1 MLKNILNG
9 SIFIVLALFGL
20 LSGCKTAQSLSKLY
34 ETVYN
39 DSTILAKRGD
49 MILPFNRFIEP
60 IGTVIRY
67 GDPSLEDHSMDC
79 VLTPDRKTL
88 AVEDRYG
95 ATFINTADNKI
106 IFRYE
111 YAKTGGEKNLMSV
124 YSGIKAFD
132 VEGKTHIFWSAED
145 RVNKKGIVF
154 DVIWSGATA
163 SVAQKILIDPIK
175 PAPNALPNDIAVQ
188 NENGEVYLYVVLHGN
203 NRLTKYRL
211 KDKKMIWSVPTGMAP
226 FGLVIAK
233 NKVYVTNWAGSVPNL
248 KDGSETAGIPYA
260 NVYINPK
267 TGGTSSG
274 TVSVF
279 DVNSGNSLKEINVG
293 LHPNAIIASPNQEQI
308 FVANGN
314 SDDVFMIDTQN
325 DVTINSISVHLDKE
339 QNPFI
344 GDSPNALAISAD
356 GKTLY
361 VANGMDNALAVIDVG
376 NWTLDVVKTN
386 NQNPT
391 SKVQRPTSKLIGF
404 IPTETYPSG
413 IALSKDKIYV
423 ANLEGEG
430 ARIKDNQGFFSHH
443 QGATVSVIPTPKS
456 EDLPKLTSKVEE
468 TNFLF
473 RTKLAQLLPR
483 IGVAPKPVPER
494 IGEPSPIKHILYI
507 IKENKTY
514 DQVFGDIKL
523 GNGAPNLCIFGDSVT
538 PNAHKLA
545 KEFGLM
551 DNYHTCGKSSAE
563 GHQWTD
569 AAMTS
574 DYVERNVRAWFRSYP
589 HVQTDALV
597 YNKNG
602 FIWNQALDHGKTVR
616 IYGEACTPE
625 TVKKQTWSE
634 NYDLYKSGKIP
645 AFTNTST
652 ISRVRPI
659 LAPGFPGEGFEF
671 TDQMRADNFIKELKE
686 YEQQSGDALPQLI
699 VMALPNDHT
708 IGTNPNYPTPRAMIA
723 DNDLALGRMIEALT
737 KSKFWSSTAVFVTED
752 DTQSGWDHISAYR
765 TTGIVISPF
774 SKKTGQLIKTNYN
787 QLSMVRT
794 IENILGIP
802 PMNIMD
808 ATATPMFDCF
818 TDKADTGEFK
828 SVPNIIPLNEMN
840 KSITSMRSGIEK
852 KYAEL
857 SQSPQFEH
865 VDGGDDDLLNK
876 ILWYAAKGDAPFP
889 KSMTLPKSKREDKD

>member
-1 MLKNILNG
+1 MLKKILKA
-9 SIFIVLALFGL
+9 SIFSLFALSSL
-20 LSGCKTAQSLSKLY
+20 LLGCKTTQSLSKTY
-34 ETVYN
+34 ETVYS

-60 IGTVIRY
+60 MGTVIRY
-67 GDPSLEDHSMDC
+67 GDPTLEEHSMDC
-79 VLTPDRKTL
+79 VLTPDGKTL

-95 ATFINTADNKI
+95 ATFINTVDNKI

-111 YAKTGGEKNLMSV
+111 YAKNSGEKNLMSV

-132 VEGKTHIFWSAED
+132 IEGKTHIFWSAED
-145 RVNKKGIVF
+145 KSIKKGVVF
-154 DVIWSGATA
+154 DIIWNGSTA

-188 NENGEVYLYVVLHGN
+188 NENGETFLYVVLHGN
-203 NRLTKYRL
+203 NQLMKYRL
-211 KDKKMIWSVPTGMAP
+211 KDKKMMWSVPSGMAP

-248 KDGSETAGIPYA
+248 KDGRETAGIPYA

-267 TGGTSSG
+267 TGGISSG

-279 DVNSGNSLKEINVG
+279 DINSGNVLKEINVG
-293 LHPNAIIASPNQEQI
+293 LHPNAIIASPNQEKI

-314 SDDVFMIDTQN
+314 SDEVSIIDTKS
-325 DVTINSISVHLDKE
+325 DDAISSISVHLDKE

-361 VANGMDNALAVIDVG
+361 VANGMDNALAVIDVSYQLSANSQQTTG
-376 NWTLDVVKTN
+376 
-386 NQNPT
+386 
-391 SKVQRPTSKLIGF
+391 KLVGF

-413 IALSKDKIYV
+413 IALSKDKIFV

-430 ARIKDNQGFFSHH
+430 ARIKDNQGFFGHH
-443 QGATVSVIPTPKS
+443 QGATVSIMSIPKP
-456 EDLPKLTSKVEE
+456 EDLPKLTAKVEE

-483 IGVAPKPVPER
+483 TGVAPKPVPER
-494 IGEPSPIKHILYI
+494 IGEPSTFKHVIYI

-538 PNAHKLA
+538 PNQHKLA
-545 KEFGLM
+545 REYGLM

-602 FIWNQALDHGKTVR
+602 FIWNDALDHGKTVR
-616 IYGEACTPE
+616 IYGEASTPE
-625 TVKKQTWSE
+625 TIKKQTWSE
-634 NYDLYKSGKIP
+634 NYKLYKDNKIP
-645 AFTNTST
+645 VFTNTST

-686 YEQQSGDALPQLI
+686 YEQQTGDALPQLI
-699 VMALPNDHT
+699 IIALPNDHT
-708 IGTNPNYPTPRAMIA
+708 IGTNPNYPTPRAMVA
-723 DNDLALGRMIEALT
+723 DNDLALGRMIEAVS
-737 KSKFWSSTAVFVTED
+737 KSRFWSNTVVFVTED

-765 TTGIVISPF
+765 TTGLVVSPY
-774 SKKTGQLIKTNYN
+774 SKKTGQLIQTNYN

-808 ATATPMFDCF
+808 ATATPMFNCF
-818 TDKADTGEFK
+818 TDKADNSGFK
-828 SVPNIIPLNEMN
+828 STPNIIPLDEMN
-840 KSITSMRSGIEK
+840 KSTTSMRSGIEK

-865 VDGGDDDLLNK
+865 VDGGDDDLMNK

-889 KSMTLPKSKREDKD
+889 KNMTLPKSKRDDKD